1 MKLPSTSRDSSS
13 SVTVLGIDAGL
24 AATGYGVVDV
34 IGKQTLVR
42 TYGVLRTTSDKPLP
56 QRLARLFSDLQ
67 NLVDKERPDEIAV
80 EEGFLGRNVKT
91 ALIMGQTRGLALLA
105 AALANINV
113 FLYPP
118 REVKLSLT
126 GNGAASKEQVAFM
139 VRALLKLG
147 DVSLPEDSSDAL
159 AVALCRC
166 QRRAFE
172 AKYSGS

>member
-1 MKLPSTSRDSSS
+1 
-13 SVTVLGIDAGL
+13 LGIDAGL

-42 TYGVLRTTSDKPLP
+42 TYGVLRTTPRMQLP
-56 QRLARLFSDLQ
+56 QRLAQLFTELQ
-67 NLVDKERPDEIAV
+67 NLVEKERPDEIAV

-91 ALIMGQTRGLALLA
+91 ALIMGQTRGVALLT
-105 AALANINV
+105 AALANIEV

-126 GNGAASKEQVAFM
+126 GNGAASKDQVAFM
-139 VRALLKLG
+139 VRSLLRLG
-147 DVSLPEDSSDAL
+147 NVSLSEDSSDAL

-166 QRRAFE
+166 QRRMFE
-172 AKYSGS
+172 AKYRGSQHRG